1 MQGLDTGAGHH
12 AQVMLDASAG
22 GAQQAG
28 IEAIGLANDCRKV
41 AQVGDID
48 LAIGESLIDH
58 RTRALEVV
66 PLDLDAIGGEGLFQ

>member
-1 MQGLDTGAGHH
+1 
-12 AQVMLDASAG
+12 MLDASAG